1 MSEKRLE
8 SFQKF
13 DVRTETGNIFETD
26 GKIRLL
32 AFKRLE
38 TIQRSEA
45 LKLSSAFGPTAT
57 IPLKIAGSIGFGK
70 FTKVTK

>member
-26 GKIRLL
+26 DRK
-32 AFKRLE
+32 E
-38 TIQRSEA
+38 T
-45 LKLSSAFGPTAT
+45 
-57 IPLKIAGSIGFGK
+57 GSI
-70 FTKVTK
+70 